1 MHICVHNER
10 GIRAKRFKVGT
21 RILLRESLVYIKLA
35 RLASRGVTRK
45 LNDDSLPSN
54 HWEHFLY
61 NPGARTISSQWLLG
75 QSTPDLALERE

>member
-10 GIRAKRFKVGT
+10 GIIAKRFKIGT
-21 RILLRESLVYIKLA
+21 QILLTESLVFIKLA
-35 RLASRGVTRK
+35 RLASWSVARK

-54 HWEHFLY
+54 HWEHFLH
-61 NPGARTISSQWLLG
+61 NAGTRTVSSQWLLD